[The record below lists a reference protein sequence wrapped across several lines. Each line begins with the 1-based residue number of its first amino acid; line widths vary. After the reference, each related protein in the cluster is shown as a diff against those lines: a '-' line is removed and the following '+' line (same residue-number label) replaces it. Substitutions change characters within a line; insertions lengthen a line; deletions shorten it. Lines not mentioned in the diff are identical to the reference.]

1 MPSKYKVA
9 GSRWVMT
16 HILYLLKIKYDVPN
30 ARNFDLLSFGK
41 FQNLQTIFKKHSERV
56 KTKLESRNNTI
67 SKLAGSS
74 WGFFNKH

>member
-1 MPSKYKVA
+1 MSYDA
-9 GSRWVMT
+9 YF
-16 HILYLLKIKYDVPN
+16 ILTKNKIRRN

-74 WGFFNKH
+74 